1 MSMTTIIRGSNG
13 INLASLETRLFSER
27 KIFLEGDINYNSAS
41 ELIKKLMILLN
52 EDPEKAISIYI
63 NSDGGEVGAG
73 LMIYNNLKSVKSE
86 IYLYGMETVASMAA
100 IIFAGGQKGRRL
112 LLPNTEVMIHEP
124 KIIGSLYGNAE
135 AVKKT
140 ADSIAETKSLT
151 VRLLASDTKKKVK
164 EIEAVLAMGDY
175 FMNANEAVEFGIA
188 DGIVESIL

>member
-13 INLASLETRLFSER
+13 ISLASLETRLFSER

-52 EDPEKAISIYI
+52 EDSEKAISIYI

-100 IIFAGGQKGRRL
+100 IIFGGGQKGRRL

>member
-13 INLASLETRLFSER
+13 ISLASLETRLFSER

-52 EDPEKAISIYI
+52 EDSEKAISIYI

-100 IIFAGGQKGRRL
+100 IILAGGQKGRRL

>member
-13 INLASLETRLFSER
+13 ISLVSLETRLFSER

-52 EDPEKAISIYI
+52 EDSEKAISIYI

-100 IIFAGGQKGRRL
+100 IIFGGGQKGRRL

>member
-13 INLASLETRLFSER
+13 ISLASLETRLFSER

-100 IIFAGGQKGRRL
+100 IIFGGGQKGRRL